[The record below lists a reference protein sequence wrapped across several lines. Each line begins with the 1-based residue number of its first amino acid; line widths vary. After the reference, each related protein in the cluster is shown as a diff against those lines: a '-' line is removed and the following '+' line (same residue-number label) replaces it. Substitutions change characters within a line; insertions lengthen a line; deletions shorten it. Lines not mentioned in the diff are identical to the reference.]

1 VATLAQN
8 LHTFG
13 FAPVLAFTRR
23 IRDSAAGAATYSTQT
38 MESLMGH
45 FSVHPDSQLAHTTRA
60 TRRPVGAKASG
71 PRVPVAPAKA
81 RAYPNLGIVYG
92 TVDREGLAALR
103 SEPDVS
109 RVSVAP
115 QPSLI
120 RPVARAAANLRTTT
134 TWGIRSIGA
143 DELWAAG
150 LSGKDVKVGHLDTGV
165 DADHPALDGAITEY
179 AEFDIGGTRIVGADP
194 HDTDMVEG
202 HGTHTAATIAGRAVG
217 RRHVGVAPGAA
228 LLAATV
234 IEGGDVIA
242 RILAGMD
249 WVVGERVRVLSLS
262 LGIRGY
268 VADFLGIVDVLRDS
282 GVLPVVAVGN
292 EGPGTSRSPGNYPR
306 VISVGYYSE
315 RQVVADDSSSQRF
328 PRRSQPLVPD
338 VVAPGEDVVSAAPGG
353 GWRKLSGSSMAVPH
367 VTGLAALLLEA
378 HPTATV
384 SKLERAIQGSAQLG
398 SLARDRANR
407 GAVNG
412 PRALAVLDRAMP
424 H

>member
-1 VATLAQN
+1 MVTLAEN
-8 LHTFG
+8 LRTFG

-23 IRDSAAGAATYSTQT
+23 TPGSQAGAAAYSTQT
-38 MESLMGH
+38 MESLMDH

-60 TRRPVGAKASG
+60 ARATARGGFSPQADA
-71 PRVPVAPAKA
+71 APAKA
-81 RAYPNLGIVYG
+81 RVYPHLGVLYG
-92 TVDREGLAALR
+92 TVDRDGLAALR
-103 SEPDVS
+103 SEPEVS
-109 RVSVAP
+109 HISVAS

-120 RPVARAAANLRTTT
+120 RPVAGAPAILRTTA
-134 TWGIRSIGA
+134 TWGINSIA
-143 DELWAAG
+143 IPELWAAG
-150 LSGKDVKVGHLDTGV
+150 LSGKNVKVGHLDTGV
-165 DADHPALDGAITEY
+165 AADHPALDGAVAAY
-179 AEFDIGGTRIVGADP
+179 AEFDVGGVQVEGAVP
-194 HDTDMVEG
+194 RDTDRMDG

-228 LLAATV
+228 LYAATV

-249 WVVGERVRVLSLS
+249 WAVGEGVRVLSLS

-268 VADFLGIVDVLRDS
+268 VADFLGIVEVLRDT
-282 GVLPVVAVGN
+282 GVLPIVAVGN
-292 EGPGTSRSPGNYPR
+292 EGAGTSRSPGNYPR

-315 RQVVADDSSSQRF
+315 QDKVADDSSSQRF

-353 GWRKLSGSSMAVPH
+353 GWRRLSGSSMAVPH

-384 SKLERAIQGSAQLG
+384 SKLERAIQGTAQLG
-398 SLARDRANR
+398 GLARDRANR

-412 PRALAVLDRAMP
+412 PRALAALDLSMR

>member
-1 VATLAQN
+1 MATIAEN
-8 LHTFG
+8 LRIFG
-13 FAPVLAFTRR
+13 FAPVLAFIHRAR
-23 IRDSAAGAATYSTQT
+23 GGAAVSKQA
-38 MESLMGH
+38 MESLVDY
-45 FSVHPDSQLAHTTRA
+45 FSVQPDSQLAQTTRA
-60 TRRPVGAKASG
+60 TRPTAAASRRRAG
-71 PRVPVAPAKA
+71 PAHAKA
-81 RAYPNLGIVYG
+81 RVYPNLGIMYG
-92 TVDREGLAALR
+92 TVDPEGLAALQ
-103 SEPDVS
+103 SAPEVS
-109 RVSVAP
+109 RISAAV

-120 RPVARAAANLRTTT
+120 RPVARAAATPPTTT

-143 DELWAAG
+143 PELWAAG
-150 LSGKDVKVGHLDTGV
+150 LSGKDVKVAHLDTGV
-165 DADHPALDGAITEY
+165 DADHPSLDGAVAAY
-179 AEFDIGGTRIVGADP
+179 AEFDIAGNPLDGAAP
-194 HDTDMVEG
+194 HDTDQVDG
-202 HGTHTAATIAGRAVG
+202 HGTHTAATIAARAVD
-217 RRHVGVAPGAA
+217 RSHVGVAPGVA
-228 LLAATV
+228 LYAATV

-249 WVVGERVRVLSLS
+249 WAVGEGVRVLSMS

-268 VADFLGIVDVLRDS
+268 VTDFLGIVDVLRDS

-315 RQVVADDSSSQRF
+315 REVVADDSSSQRF

-338 VVAPGEDVVSAAPGG
+338 VVAPGEDIISAAPGG

-384 SKLERAIQGSAQLG
+384 TRLERAIQGSAQLG
-398 SLARDRANR
+398 ALARDRANR

-412 PRALAVLDRAMP
+412 PRALAALDRAMRR